1 MNLEQLIDLGTQNPE
16 IFQAGWIVGM
26 LFMLAFMFWSSI
38 CDVIV
43 SLTRYVWE
51 KTRAIKI
58 ENDKKS
64 PPKKLF
70 ANLFKKKERI
80 KNGQDTDFI

>member
-1 MNLEQLIDLGTQNPE
+1 MNLEHLINLGSQNPE
-16 IFQAGWIVGM
+16 IFQAGWMFGM
-26 LFMLAFMFWSSI
+26 LFMLSFMFWSSI

-51 KTRAIKI
+51 KTRAIRI

-70 ANLFKKKERI
+70 ASFFNKKDKE
-80 KNGQDTDFI
+80 D